1 MASTDQPARVALVTG
16 GARGIGRAIVERLAQ
31 EGHKVIVAD
40 ILDDAAAATAAAIG
54 GLAVHL
60 DVTDGGS
67 VDAAVNKAERK
78 LGPINILVNNA
89 GWDEFRPFLQTDEE
103 LWDRLID
110 VNFKGCLRCCHRVV
124 PRMVDTGYG
133 RVVNIGSDAAR
144 VGSSLEAVYS
154 GAKGAVVSFT
164 KTLAREVARHGV
176 TVNAVCPGP
185 TDTAL
190 LARMADAGGDAARTR
205 DALARAVPLRR
216 LGQPDDIAPAVAFLA
231 SDGAAFI
238 TGQTLSVSGG
248 LTMA

>member
-1 MASTDQPARVALVTG
+1 MGIALVTG
-16 GARGIGRAIVERLAQ
+16 GARGIGRAIAEQLAAD
-31 EGHKVIVAD
+31 GHQVIVAD
-40 ILDDAAAATAAAIG
+40 ILEDAAADTAAAIG
-54 GLAVHL
+54 GLAVRL
-60 DVTDGGS
+60 DVTDPGS
-67 VDAAVNKAERK
+67 VDRAATKAERE

-89 GWDEFRPFLQTDEE
+89 GWDEFKPFLETDEP
-103 LWDRLID
+103 LWDRIIEI
-110 VNFKGCLRCCHRVV
+110 NFKGCLRCCRRIV
-124 PRMVDTGYG
+124 PGMVEREHG

-154 GAKGAVVSFT
+154 GAKAGIVAFS
-164 KTLAREVARHGV
+164 KTLAREVAKHGV
-176 TVNAVCPGP
+176 TVNVVCPGP

-190 LARMADAGGDAARTR
+190 LATMGERTR

-216 LGQPDDIAPAVAFLA
+216 IGTPQDIAPAVAFLA

>member
-1 MASTDQPARVALVTG
+1 VTG
-16 GARGIGRAIVERLAQ
+16 GARGIGRAIVEQLAQ
-31 EGHKVIVAD
+31 DGHQLVVAD
-40 ILDDAAAATAAAIG
+40 ILDDAAAETAAAVS

-60 DVTDGGS
+60 DVTDGAS
-67 VDAAVNKAERK
+67 VDRAANQAERE

-89 GWDEFRPFLQTDEE
+89 GWDEFKPFLETDEP
-103 LWDRLID
+103 LWDRIIEI
-110 VNFKGCLRCCHRVV
+110 NFKGCLRTCRRLV
-124 PRMVDTGYG
+124 PGMVQARYG

-154 GAKGAVVSFT
+154 GAKGGVVAFT

-176 TVNAVCPGP
+176 TANAVCPGP

-190 LARMADAGGDAARTR
+190 LASMDERTR
-205 DALARAVPLRR
+205 EALARAVPLRR
-216 LGQPDDIAPAVAFLA
+216 VGTPEDIAPAVAFLA
-231 SDGAAFI
+231 SDRAAFI